1 LCSCWTI
8 ITSSQ
13 TKQGYTNQRIAREM
27 CITVDTVKTHTKNI
41 YEKLGVNNRTQAIS
55 LVIERGIL

>member
-1 LCSCWTI
+1 
-8 ITSSQ
+8 
-13 TKQGYTNQRIAREM
+13 M